1 MNREMVNEIS
11 CSNHSTNVLINQP
24 QKDLK
29 IDPNYKVRAHL
40 LVKNQ
45 YGEILHACKKNFS
58 SSYYRKGI
66 RKWFFDHGIVKD
78 ADIEIEPTGHNFVIA
93 VGIYETC

>member
-1 MNREMVNEIS
+1 MS
-11 CSNHSTNVLINQP
+11 QSACSNNSTNVLINQP
-24 QKDLK
+24 QTAIK
-29 IDPNYKVRAHL
+29 IDPNTKVRAHL

-58 SSYYRKGI
+58 PSYYRRGI

-78 ADIEIEPTGHNFVIA
+78 ADIDIEPTGQNFVVA
-93 VGIYETC
+93 VGIYQTC